1 MWKFNETKEIYHFG
15 IPGMK
20 WGVRRNRTMSEIKR
34 YSRLK
39 KEKNIQNK
47 KAEKAR
53 KNAEYNKK
61 AAYKTIKKFGY
72 ARSNRGAK
80 FARAITSGAAVYEGI
95 ASIHFMNQAAKNLD
109 SGNKKKAGMYAA
121 GAALT
126 ALAATGYNATNNDY
140 KQRQSYYRD
149 YEYNRLDKKYGKVI
163 K

>member
-1 MWKFNETKEIYHFG
+1 MWTYNQTDELYHFG

-20 WGVRRNRTMSEIKR
+20 WGVRRNKTMSEIKR

-39 KEKNIQNK
+39 KEKNILNK
-47 KAEKAR
+47 NAEKAR
-53 KNAEYNKK
+53 KRAEYNKK
-61 AAYKTIKKFGY
+61 AAQKTYKKFGY
-72 ARSNRGAK
+72 TRSNRGAK
-80 FARAITSGAAVYEGI
+80 FSRAVTSGAAVLEGM
-95 ASIHFMNQAAKNLD
+95 ASIHYMNQAAKNFS

-121 GAALT
+121 ASAFTG
-126 ALAATGYNATNNDY
+126 LAAAGYTKWNNDY

>member
-20 WGVRRNRTMSEIKR
+20 WGVRRNKTMSEIKR

-39 KEKNIQNK
+39 KEKNILNK
-47 KAEKAR
+47 NAEKAR
-53 KNAEYNKK
+53 KLAEYNKK
-61 AAYKTIKKFGY
+61 AAQKTYKKFGY

-80 FARAITSGAAVYEGI
+80 FARFMTSGAAVYEGI
-95 ASIHFMNQAAKNLD
+95 ASIHFMNQAAKNLS

-121 GAALT
+121 ASAITG
-126 ALAATGYNATNNDY
+126 LASAGYVNWNNDY